1 MDIHEVQVGWSL
13 ATGSLLLGQSPMA
26 LLFFKKV
33 MVVMGC
39 WHPLEVVREHD
50 MELEQSLCVLQGNNA
65 VLWNECRNTNI
76 TNYMTK
82 S

>member
-1 MDIHEVQVGWSL
+1 MKHISSKNMDIHEVQVGWSL

-26 LLFFKKV
+26 LLFFKKI

-50 MELEQSLCVLQGNNA
+50 MELEQSLCVLYFARQQCS
-65 VLWNECRNTNI
+65 VME
-76 TNYMTK
+76 
-82 S
+82 